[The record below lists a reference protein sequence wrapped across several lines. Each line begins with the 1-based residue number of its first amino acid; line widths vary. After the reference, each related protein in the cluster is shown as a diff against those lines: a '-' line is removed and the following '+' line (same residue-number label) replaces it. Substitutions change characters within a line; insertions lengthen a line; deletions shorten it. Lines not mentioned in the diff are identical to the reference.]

1 MQSFRYFRRIT
12 NRDELYMLKCLEL
25 AGRGFGSVS
34 PNPMVGCVILKDD
47 RVIAEAFHEAFGK
60 PHAEAAAI
68 SKIEDQELLKEATV
82 YVNLEPC
89 AHFGKTPPCADLL
102 VEKKVKRV
110 VIGHAD
116 PNPLVAGKGI
126 EKLRQAGIEVVLDVL
141 KEELPDIDNID
152 VLIYCPG
159 SINLKPIANLSV
171 DDFRNDF
178 ETNVIGA
185 VKAIQKYLP
194 VLKKGNQPSVILFS
208 TVAVK
213 LGMPFHASIATAK
226 AGIEGLVK
234 SLGAE
239 LASLVRINAI
249 APTITE
255 TSLSASILRNDRMK
269 ENMMERHPM
278 KNYLKPDEVAN
289 MVDFL
294 ISDKAR
300 SISGQI
306 FEMDYGLVTFK
317 M

>member
-1 MQSFRYFRRIT
+1 MKNI
-12 NRDELYMLKCLEL
+12 LII
-25 AGRGFGSVS
+25 GGS
-34 PNPMVGCVILKDD
+34 
-47 RVIAEAFHEAFGK
+47 
-60 PHAEAAAI
+60 
-68 SKIEDQELLKEATV
+68 
-82 YVNLEPC
+82 
-89 AHFGKTPPCADLL
+89 
-102 VEKKVKRV
+102 
-110 VIGHAD
+110 
-116 PNPLVAGKGI
+116 KGI
-126 EKLRQAGIEVVLDVL
+126 GNAVLLQQLETNKVYNISRTAPEIRHNNLNHFSLDVL
-141 KEELPDIDNID
+141 NDELPDIENID

-159 SINLKPIANLSV
+159 SINLKPISGLSV

-178 ETNVIGA
+178 EINVIGA

-194 VLKKGNQPSVILFS
+194 VLKRGNKPSIVLFS

-226 AGIEGLVK
+226 AGVEGLTK

-239 LASLVRINAI
+239 LAPTIRVNAI

-269 ENMMERHPM
+269 ENMVERHPM
-278 KNYLKPDEVAN
+278 KSYLKADEVAH

-294 ISDKAR
+294 ISEKAN